1 MLVQALPD
9 TMTKLAQMG
18 DAAAFEPV
26 GDQPQQERRRAPYQ
40 SRSLAEC
47 ITNVSTPK
55 GKLPILKTMLTTACE
70 RNCYY
75 CPFRAGRS
83 KMKRLTFSFDVH
95 YLKSERIGEMA
106 RLWRIICLGSHVIE
120 G

>member
-18 DAAAFEPV
+18 DATIYEPA
-26 GDQPQQERRRAPYQ
+26 GDQPQQERRHGTYQ

-47 ITNVSTPK
+47 ITNVSTPR
-55 GKLPILKTMLTTACE
+55 GSLPIVKAMLTTACE

-75 CPFRAGRS
+75 CPFRSGRS
-83 KMKRLTFSFDVH
+83 NMKRLTSSFDVH